1 MTLSQLRRAHA
12 HACRM
17 RDIYR
22 TKAWERAV
30 KRLCFEIMRRVR
42 AVRA

>member
-1 MTLSQLRRAHA
+1 MTLSQLRREHA
-12 HACRM
+12 RAVRM
-17 RDIYR
+17 HKIHR

-42 AVRA
+42 AVR